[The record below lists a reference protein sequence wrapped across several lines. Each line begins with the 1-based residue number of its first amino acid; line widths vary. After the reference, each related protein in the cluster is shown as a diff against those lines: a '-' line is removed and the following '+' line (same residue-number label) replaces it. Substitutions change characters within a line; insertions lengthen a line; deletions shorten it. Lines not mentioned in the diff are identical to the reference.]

1 MYVHLFW
8 QLMLTRNEFWYET
21 GAIEKLISLAFLA
34 YTELRLKMDKDW
46 ASNNLAWT
54 PTLVFS
60 TSMPLFKYFTYPD
73 CYLMILFI
81 EIMDHNHKIKYLEM
95 SSGLQQTR
103 DKEG

>member
-1 MYVHLFW
+1 
-8 QLMLTRNEFWYET
+8 MLIRKEFLHET
-21 GAIEKLISLAFLA
+21 GAIENLISLPFLA
-34 YTELRLKMDKDW
+34 YIELQLKIDLDW
-46 ASNNLAWT
+46 DNNLAWT

-103 DKEG
+103 DEEG